1 MHGRVG
7 RRAQEVL
14 KGPLWGVG
22 VHLLICFLGMCIVE
36 VEDGARSRSRK
47 KIVKAES
54 FCTSSWAGWAVA
66 IVMHTYPGYIR
77 DTAKHPQDR
86 KPGALSVILLLLH
99 PRPSL
104 IRDGRRRLIRKAHLM
119 SATPRRS

>member
-36 VEDGARSRSRK
+36 VEDGARSRSRQR
-47 KIVKAES
+47 IVKAES

-66 IVMHTYPGYIR
+66 IVMHTLVTSETLPNTR
-77 DTAKHPQDR
+77 RTASPEHFP
-86 KPGALSVILLLLH
+86 
-99 PRPSL
+99 
-104 IRDGRRRLIRKAHLM
+104 
-119 SATPRRS
+119 